1 MLLDEFDRTE
11 QVFPDMMHIL
21 KNVIV
26 EFHSLFIGLTDTVK
40 LRNTEKQL
48 GRFGDACNVNVPD
61 SSAMED
67 NLNAKGAVT
76 YNLYNTLHEH
86 ISHCIQ

>member
-11 QVFPDMMHIL
+11 QVFPDMMHVL

-40 LRNTEKQL
+40 LRNTEKRL

-61 SSAMED
+61 NGATEED
-67 NLNAKGAVT
+67 LNAKGAVKT
-76 YNLYNTLHEH
+76 ILYYTLHEH
-86 ISHCIQ
+86 VCIQ

>member
-11 QVFPDMMHIL
+11 QVFPDMMHVL

-48 GRFGDACNVNVPD
+48 GRFGDTCNVNVPD
-61 SSAMED
+61 NRAMEED
-67 NLNAKGAVT
+67 LNAKGAVK
-76 YNLYNTLHEH
+76 YILYNTSHEDV
-86 ISHCIQ
+86 CIQ